1 MTTSNDQIERLLALV
16 PYLQRKGEVSM
27 AEAATRFGVSERVIE
42 RDLSVLMMCGLPGLL
57 PGEIIDFDFEA
68 LEDDRVIRIRD
79 ADFLARPLRLGNLE
93 AVALVAALRALREG
107 TRPAEREV
115 VDRTLAK
122 ISNAVGGVAE
132 AVNVQ
137 TVVSEAVRDL
147 ADRLARAARDRRQ
160 VRLEHVSA
168 VRDEVTTRVVDP
180 VTVSAAEGHLYL
192 DAWDHRSG
200 EQRLFRIDRIVGAE
214 VLDTTVETTAP
225 AQDLS
230 HGAFR
235 PDETAPR
242 AVVRIAASAAW
253 VGEYYPVEG
262 SVPVTEGPFAGGL
275 DLTLPLGDEEWLV
288 GLLLGLGGEAE
299 VLDPPEL
306 GERVREAA
314 RRALAAY
321 S

>member
-1 MTTSNDQIERLLALV
+1 VTTSTDQIERLLALV
-16 PYLQRKGEVSM
+16 PYLQRKGEVSV
-27 AEAATRFGVSERVIE
+27 AEAATRFGVTERVIE

-93 AVALVAALRALREG
+93 AVALVAALRALGEG
-107 TRPAEREV
+107 SGAAEQEV

-122 ISNAVGGVAE
+122 ISAAVGGVAE
-132 AVNVQ
+132 
-137 TVVSEAVRDL
+137 TVRVEPLVSPAERDLAGRLGEAVRE
-147 ADRLARAARDRRQ
+147 RRQ
-160 VRLEHVSA
+160 VRLEHASA

-180 VTVSAAEGHLYL
+180 VAVSAAEGHLYL
-192 DAWDHRSG
+192 DGWDHRSG
-200 EQRLFRIDRIVGAE
+200 EQRLFRLDRIVGLE
-214 VLDTTVETTAP
+214 VLGTAVEREAP

-230 HGAFR
+230 RGAFR

-242 AVVRIAASAAW
+242 AVVRVAASAAW
-253 VGEYYPVEG
+253 VGEYYPVEH
-262 SVPVTEGPFAGGL
+262 SEAVTDGPFAGGL
-275 DLTLPLGDEEWLV
+275 DLTLPLGDADWLV
-288 GLLLGLGGEAE
+288 GLLLGIGGEAQ
-299 VLDPPEL
+299 VVDPPEL

>member
-1 MTTSNDQIERLLALV
+1 MTTSTDQIERLLALV
-16 PYLQRKGEVSM
+16 PYLQRKGEVSV
-27 AEAATRFGVSERVIE
+27 AEAAARFGVSERVIE

-107 TRPAEREV
+107 SGEAEREV

-122 ISNAVGGVAE
+122 ISAAVGGVAE
-132 AVNVQ
+132 SVRVQ
-137 TVVSEAVRDL
+137 PLVSEAERSL
-147 ADRLARAARDRRQ
+147 ADRLGQAVRDRRQ
-160 VRLEHVSA
+160 VRLQHVSA

-180 VTVSAAEGHLYL
+180 VAVSAAEGHLYL
-192 DAWDHRSG
+192 DGWDHRSG
-200 EQRLFRIDRIVGAE
+200 EQRLFRLDRIVGLE
-214 VLDTTVETTAP
+214 VLDTTVENETP

-230 HGAFR
+230 RGAFR

-242 AVVRIAASAAW
+242 AVVRVAASAAW
-253 VGEYYPVEG
+253 VGEYYPVEH
-262 SVPVTEGPFAGGL
+262 SAPVTEGPFAGGL
-275 DLTLPLGDEEWLV
+275 DLTLPLGDADWLV
-288 GLLLGLGGEAE
+288 GLLLGIGGEA
-299 VLDPPEL
+299 VVIDPPEL
-306 GERVREAA
+306 GDRVREAA

>member
-1 MTTSNDQIERLLALV
+1 MTTSTEQIERLLALV
-16 PYLQRKGEVSM
+16 PYLQRKGEVSV
-27 AEAATRFGVSERVIE
+27 AEAAARFGVSERVIE

-93 AVALVAALRALREG
+93 AVALVAALRALGEG
-107 TRPAEREV
+107 SGAAEQEV

-122 ISNAVGGVAE
+122 ISAAVGGVAE
-132 AVNVQ
+132 
-137 TVVSEAVRDL
+137 TVRVEPLVSQAERDLAGRLAEAVRQ
-147 ADRLARAARDRRQ
+147 RRQ
-160 VRLEHVSA
+160 VRLQHVSA

-180 VTVSAAEGHLYL
+180 VAVSAAEGHLYL
-192 DAWDHRSG
+192 DGWDHRSG
-200 EQRLFRIDRIVGAE
+200 EQRLFRLDRIVGLE
-214 VLDTTVETTAP
+214 VLETAVETAAP

-230 HGAFR
+230 RGAFR
-235 PDETAPR
+235 PDESAPR
-242 AVVRIAASAAW
+242 AVVRVAPSAAW
-253 VGEYYPVEG
+253 VGEYYPVEH
-262 SVPVTEGPFAGGL
+262 SEPVTEGPFAGGL
-275 DLTLPLGDEEWLV
+275 DLTLPLGDADWLV
-288 GLLLGLGGEAE
+288 GLLLGIGGEAE
-299 VLDPPEL
+299 VVDPPEL